1 MKAKARRTKTKIAE
15 VKATTHMN
23 SKSLSHLVAQ
33 ALSLIATTLA
43 LTVVS
48 TSLAGN
54 PNPRVLPPNS
64 YPHGKTYG
72 EWAAAWQQWAFSLP
86 VDHSPLFDTADC
98 SAGQVGHVWFLGGTF
113 SSVEVAP
120 NVFLGRATR
129 ECTVPIGTA
138 LFFPI
143 LNNEGSG
150 LEGNGTTEAELLAY
164 NDFIISHAGDLECS
178 VDGVAL
184 QDLQN
189 YRVQS
194 PLYTLGPLPENN
206 ILQSLFGISGTVGA
220 TTPSLT
226 DGFYVMLAPLHTG
239 NHTIH
244 FSGVF
249 TFTAAADGFDFIL
262 ILDITYHI
270 TVQPGSSL

>member
-1 MKAKARRTKTKIAE
+1 
-15 VKATTHMN
+15 MN

-33 ALSLIATTLA
+33 ALSLIATTFA

-54 PNPRVLPPNS
+54 PNPRVLPPHS
-64 YPHGKTYG
+64 SPHGKTYG
-72 EWAAAWQQWAFSLP
+72 EWAAEWQKWAFSLP
-86 VDHSPLFDTADC
+86 IDANPLFDTADC
-98 SAGQVGHVWFLGGTF
+98 SAGQRGHVWFLGGTF
-113 SSVEVAP
+113 SSIELGP
-120 NVFLGRATR
+120 NVFLARVTR
-129 ECTVPIGTA
+129 DCNVPVGTS

-150 LEGNGTTEAELLAY
+150 LEGNGETEAELLAY
-164 NDFIISHAGDLECS
+164 NDYIISHASALECS

-184 QDLQN
+184 KDLQS

-206 ILQSLFGISGTVGA
+206 ILQSFGIEGTVGA

-226 DGFYVMLAPLHTG
+226 DGFYVMLSPLPRG
-239 NHTIH
+239 AHTIH
-244 FSGVF
+244 FSGVL
-249 TFTAAADGFDFIL
+249 TFTAAADGFDL
-262 ILDITYHI
+262 IFMLDITYHI
-270 TVQPGSSL
+270 TVRSGSSH